1 MEEIVK
7 EVKRRFPIGCR
18 YKTTVRDIFIL
29 EKDDNTYFS
38 FTDYVHAH
46 RGGGCLYE
54 NGKYAELV
62 DENDNV
68 IKINMEPN
76 YEIY

>member
-1 MEEIVK
+1 MEDIVE

-18 YKTTVRDIFIL
+18 YMSTAGTIFTL
-29 EKDDNTYFS
+29 LNCDDVYRS
-38 FTDYVHAH
+38 FRGHVHAH

-54 NGKYAELV
+54 EGKYANRLYE
-62 DENDNV
+62 
-68 IKINMEPN
+68 KIDMEIN